1 MLSTA
6 VNAGAPID
14 PLRVRRLFARPHR
27 LADAEFLRREI
38 SLRMQERLALIKLAP
53 TRALDAGCG
62 MGADTLFL
70 QKRYPTAQ
78 IIGLDAALPM
88 LQSAQRV
95 QLAGSSSLQRWL
107 SRSFPALTQAALG
120 AGAGAGAALAC
131 GDFAQLPLPPLAVDL
146 VWSNLALHWSPTPD
160 RVIAEWRR
168 VIAVDGLLMF
178 SCFGPDTMKELRGAS
193 DAVDPAARILPFVDM
208 HDYGDML
215 VAAGFATPVMD
226 METITVTYTDTAKL
240 LADVRALGG
249 NPLATQRRGLTGKQ
263 AWREMIDQLEQLRR
277 ADGTI
282 PLTFDIIYG
291 HAFKPVPKVTARGE
305 SIVRLDFAKKPPASE
320 SDR

>member
-1 MLSTA
+1 MLSTT
-6 VNAGAPID
+6 VNSGAPID

-38 SLRMQERLALIKLAP
+38 SLRMQERLALIKLVP

-62 MGADTLFL
+62 TGADTLFL
-70 QKRYPTAQ
+70 RKRYPAAQ
-78 IIGLDAALPM
+78 IIGLDAAQPM
-88 LQSAQRV
+88 LQSAQQV

-107 SRSFPALTQAALG
+107 SRSFPALTQTALG
-120 AGAGAGAALAC
+120 TGVGAALTC
-131 GDFAQLPLPPLAVDL
+131 GDFAQLPLAPLAVDL
-146 VWSNLALHWSPTPD
+146 VWSNLALHWSPAPD
-160 RVIAEWRR
+160 QVIAEWRR

-178 SCFGPDTMKELRGAS
+178 SCFGPDTMKELRSAS
-193 DAVDPAARILPFVDM
+193 DAVDSTARILPFVDM

-226 METITVTYTDTAKL
+226 METITVTYTDTSKL

-263 AWREMIDQLEQLRR
+263 AWRAMIERLEQLRR
-277 ADGTI
+277 PDGTI

-305 SIVRLDFAKKPPASE
+305 SIVRLDIPKKPPAPQ